1 MSCRQGEAVMELSE
15 GLPDFV
21 SWVASRD
28 AGIVS
33 DVQVKQRFTAQQRDV
48 FYLTGSMQLVVLRH
62 LLGERAFARLPR
74 TIGTSPSW
82 RQGELFATVES
93 AVNDRCDPGA
103 GRD

>member
-21 SWVASRD
+21 SWMASRE

-33 DVQVKQRFTAQQRDV
+33 DEQVKQRFMAQQRDV

-62 LLGERAFARLPR
+62 LLGEGAFARLPQ
-74 TIGTSPSW
+74 TIGGSASW
-82 RQGELFATVES
+82 REGELSAAIES
-93 AVNDRCDPGA
+93 ALNDRCRPGL
-103 GRD
+103 